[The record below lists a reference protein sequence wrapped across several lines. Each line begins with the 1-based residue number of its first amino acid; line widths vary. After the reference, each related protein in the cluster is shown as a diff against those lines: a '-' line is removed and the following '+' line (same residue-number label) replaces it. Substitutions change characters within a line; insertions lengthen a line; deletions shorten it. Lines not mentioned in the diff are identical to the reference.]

1 MQRDKVLHL
10 IAGAVIAGALSLVFD
25 PLVGF
30 AAGVFAGAAKEIR
43 DKFTA
48 GATADWLDFVATA
61 GGAAIAA
68 LLIQIL

>member
-1 MQRDKVLHL
+1 MPRDKILHF
-10 IAGAVIAGALSLVFD
+10 I
-25 PLVGF
+25 
-30 AAGVFAGAAKEIR
+30 AGVFISVLVSIVFTPAIGLVAGVLAGATKEVR

>member
-1 MQRDKVLHL
+1 MQRDKVQHF
-10 IAGAVIAGALSLVFD
+10 IAGAVIACILSLGFN